1 MEGGRGFPEF
11 SCDWPAW
18 VNQRS
23 QPIPNQIHQ
32 QHKPTKPTGKW
43 AKAIS
48 SWLFPAGGRLPL
60 SSGPRASSP
69 ALAGRGAA
77 AGVYHTPEGSPPGGL
92 SGPGA
97 WVLHSAR
104 PPQTTR
110 RAHRVAVQLQGAH
123 RRPCFELQ
131 EARFL
136 VHLMEILSKLGSQ
149 PGNLLL
155 HDGHTRPDLVDPPGL
170 AGDMAGGGP
179 EAVLQQE
186 IPVI

>member
-1 MEGGRGFPEF
+1 MPCSGRRGYRASEVEVGLLGLPRQNIEPSSLQEKLHVDLTGRGSRGKRHRGKAESPETHYRVREHTGGR
-11 SCDWPAW
+11 DL
-18 VNQRS
+18 VN
-23 QPIPNQIHQ
+23 
-32 QHKPTKPTGKW
+32 PT
-43 AKAIS
+43 
-48 SWLFPAGGRLPL
+48 R
-60 SSGPRASSP
+60 
-69 ALAGRGAA
+69 
-77 AGVYHTPEGSPPGGL
+77 
-92 SGPGA
+92 
-97 WVLHSAR
+97 AR

-123 RRPCFELQ
+123 RRPYWELQ
-131 EARFL
+131 EVRFL
-136 VHLMEILSKLGSQ
+136 VHLMEILCKLGSQ